1 MRKMILPFF
10 LVLLLISCSIPDDI
24 GIPSWTVP
32 VRLVLLND
40 TFDAEAIAEEVGSF
54 QANGDTLQFYEIISE
69 SQFFGDIEI
78 EDTGVHS
85 EVYSLGEYAPPEIAA
100 LDGQPVNVIP
110 GYPDITVPFVIV
122 KDFEPFDEYEQIKFV
137 SGNLNLTITNN
148 TVFWLGNAPEGLPL
162 TVQILDGEDI
172 LQVEEAI
179 FENIAP
185 LGGTATGVISL
196 ADSLIGNDITVKL
209 IGEGEIT
216 DDGTAIIDTSATGQM
231 DIQITD
237 IQAEYVINAQI
248 PSQPIELIEGYKDI
262 DLIQPEIVDED
273 SFMFSGNSSIIF
285 TIESEIPMI
294 ASFELIAQRDT
305 TVISLTSYEGEPI
318 NLNVEEG
325 ISQVEFNSDEY
336 NINEMLQIIPDG
348 FEYTMNPFIG
358 NGTVIPY
365 LSFNDSILIDF
376 EVIADLQIETYEADG
391 MWVIPLS
398 SGEINIDVMDTE
410 AFEPRMFES
419 YNTGKIIFKY
429 WNNTGME
436 VGFDILVSED
446 STSVLSEIYNFEG
459 PDSLSNVEMF
469 RVPLF
474 EQTSGDNYKELEVT
488 VLQEELDYFISDS
501 VYTAPRIHIFSEGE
515 DAWTGGL
522 KIQADLVI
530 EVNIG
535 DHLFDEDE
543 E

>member
-1 MRKMILPFF
+1 
-10 LVLLLISCSIPDDI
+10 
-24 GIPSWTVP
+24 
-32 VRLVLLND
+32 
-40 TFDAEAIAEEVGSF
+40 
-54 QANGDTLQFYEIISE
+54 
-69 SQFFGDIEI
+69 
-78 EDTGVHS
+78 
-85 EVYSLGEYAPPEIAA
+85 
-100 LDGQPVNVIP
+100 
-110 GYPDITVPFVIV
+110 
-122 KDFEPFDEYEQIKFV
+122 
-137 SGNLNLTITNN
+137 
-148 TVFWLGNAPEGLPL
+148 
-162 TVQILDGEDI
+162 
-172 LQVEEAI
+172 
-179 FENIAP
+179 
-185 LGGTATGVISL
+185 SL

-325 ISQVEFNSDEY
+325 ISQVEFSSDEY

>member
-32 VRLVLLND
+32 IRLVLLND

-69 SQFFGDIEI
+69 SQFFGNIEI

-110 GYPDITVPFVIV
+110 GYPNITVPFEIV
-122 KDFEPFDEYEQIKFV
+122 KDFESFDEYEQIKFV
-137 SGNLNLTITNN
+137 SGYLNLTITNN

-216 DDGTAIIDTSATGQM
+216 DDETAIIDTSATGQM

-294 ASFELIAQRDT
+294 ASFELIAKRDT
-305 TVISLTSYEGEPI
+305 TEISLTNDEGEPI

-325 ISQVEFNSDEY
+325 ISQIEFTSDEY

-348 FEYTMNPFIG
+348 FEYTMDPFIG

-365 LSFNDSILIDF
+365 LSFNDSISIDF
-376 EVIADLQIETYEADG
+376 EVIADLQIETFEADG
-391 MWVIPLS
+391 MWIIPLDN
-398 SGEINIDVMDTE
+398 GEINVGVMDTE
-410 AFEPRMFES
+410 AFEPRMFDA

-429 WNNTGME
+429 WNDTGME
-436 VGFDILVSED
+436 VGFDILVAGD
-446 STSVLSEIYNFEG
+446 SASVMAEIYNFAE
-459 PDSLSNVEMF
+459 PDTLVEMF

-474 EQTSGDNYKELEVT
+474 EQTSGDNYKELEMT
-488 VLQEELDYFISDS
+488 VQQEQLNYFISDS
-501 VYTAPRIHIFSEGE
+501 VYTAPRVHIFSEGE

-535 DHLFDEDE
+535 DHLFDEE
-543 E
+543 EE

>member
-1 MRKMILPFF
+1 MKKLILPI
-10 LVLLLISCSIPDDI
+10 LLLILLIGCSIPDDI
-24 GIPSWTVP
+24 GLPSWTVP
-32 VRLVLLND
+32 IRLVLLND
-40 TFDAEAIAEEVGSF
+40 TFDAEAIAEEYGSF
-54 QANGDTLQFYEIISE
+54 QANGDTLQFYEMISE

-85 EVYSLGEYAPPEIAA
+85 EVYLLGEYAPPEIAA
-100 LDGQPVNVIP
+100 LNGQPVSVIP
-110 GYPDITVPFVIV
+110 GYPNITVPFEIV

-162 TVQILDGEDI
+162 TVQILNDEGI

-196 ADSLIGNDITVKL
+196 ADSLIGNNITVKL
-209 IGEGEIT
+209 IGEGDIT
-216 DDGTAIIDTSATGQM
+216 DDGSAIIDTSATGQM

-262 DLIQPEIVDED
+262 DLIQPEIVDGD
-273 SFMFSGNSSIIF
+273 SFMLSGNSSIIF
-285 TIESEIPMI
+285 TIESQIPMI
-294 ASFELIAQRDT
+294 ASFELIAKRDT
-305 TVISLTSYEGEPI
+305 SEILLTHDEGEPI

-325 ISQVEFNSDEY
+325 ISQIEFTSDEY
-336 NINEMLQIIPDG
+336 NINEMLQLIPDG

-365 LSFNDSILIDF
+365 LSFNDSISINF
-376 EVIADLQIETYEADG
+376 EVIADLQIETFEADG
-391 MWVIPLS
+391 IWIIPLDD
-398 SGEINIDVMDTE
+398 GEINIDVQDTE
-410 AFEPRMFES
+410 VFDQTMSDA

-429 WNNTGME
+429 WNSTGME

-446 STSVLSEIYNFEG
+446 STSVLSEIHNFEE
-459 PDSLSNVEMF
+459 PDPLGNVEMF

-474 EQTSGDNYKELEVT
+474 EQTSGDNYKELEMT
-488 VLQEELDYFISDS
+488 VLREELKYFISDS
-501 VYTAPRIHIFSEGE
+501 VYTVPRIHIFSEGE

-530 EVNIG
+530 EVNIS
-535 DHLFDEDE
+535 DHLLDE
-543 E
+543 EEE

>member
-325 ISQVEFNSDEY
+325 ISQVEFSSDEY